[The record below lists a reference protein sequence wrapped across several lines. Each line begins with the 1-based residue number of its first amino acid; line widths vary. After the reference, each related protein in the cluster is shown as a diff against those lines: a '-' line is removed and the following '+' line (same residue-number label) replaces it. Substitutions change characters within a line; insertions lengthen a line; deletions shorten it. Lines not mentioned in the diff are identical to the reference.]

1 VATGEVLRTFK
12 DVRTEHDTYTAEV
25 RLMVVHKGKEL
36 VRKVSSGEG
45 GGDVVPASTGTKKS
59 PTSSSSSSS
68 SSATPAEAAAEGAE
82 SKASSSSQPSSKSSK
97 SSSAKSSSPS
107 SSKSSSATSS
117 LPSGVRNYDYNSED
131 SSFSSASRG
140 FFNSA
145 AAYYVT
151 NNVYNV
157 SNFGDKAMCYAD
169 VTAGETYLFFLTLYE
184 GRLSAKYDDI
194 FGAAA
199 DYNDE
204 NEKQVLD
211 YLGE

>member
-1 VATGEVLRTFK
+1 
-12 DVRTEHDTYTAEV
+12 
-25 RLMVVHKGKEL
+25 M
-36 VRKVSSGEG
+36 S
-45 GGDVVPASTGTKKS
+45 
-59 PTSSSSSSS
+59 
-68 SSATPAEAAAEGAE
+68 
-82 SKASSSSQPSSKSSK
+82 
-97 SSSAKSSSPS
+97 SSSPS
-107 SSKSSSATSS
+107 LESE
-117 LPSGVRNYDYNSED
+117 VRNYDYNSDD
-131 SSFSSASRG
+131 SSSSSASKG
-140 FFNSA
+140 FSNSA
-145 AAYYVT
+145 AAHYVT

-169 VTAGETYLFFLTLYE
+169 VTAGESYLLFLTLYE